1 MSLGPH
7 LSVSHHIT
15 IIASF
20 YDPTSTSLMSWLLH
34 WGRSI
39 AEFLCHA
46 SWAWS
51 WASNMNLV
59 KGSYSY
65 ELSLRLRAIHIEECT
80 FSVLQCHCEV
90 NSKGASVVA
99 VQKRGNKRDSCIL
112 FV

>member
-1 MSLGPH
+1 MIPPALG
-7 LSVSHHIT
+7 
-15 IIASF
+15 
-20 YDPTSTSLMSWLLH
+20 LMSWLLH

-65 ELSLRLRAIHIEECT
+65 ELSLRLKAIHIEEC
-80 FSVLQCHCEV
+80 VLSLLQYHCEV
-90 NSKGASVVA
+90 NSKGASVCSSST
-99 VQKRGNKRDSCIL
+99 KEGK
-112 FV
+112 

>member
-65 ELSLRLRAIHIEECT
+65 EALSLKLFT
-80 FSVLQCHCEV
+80 LKSVLSLLQCHCEV

-99 VQKRGNKRDSCIL
+99 VQRRGNKRDSCIL

>member
-1 MSLGPH
+1 MC
-7 LSVSHHIT
+7 HIT
-15 IIASF
+15 SPLLHLFMIPPALG
-20 YDPTSTSLMSWLLH
+20 LMSWLLH

-65 ELSLRLRAIHIEECT
+65 ELSLRLRAIHIEECVL
-80 FSVLQCHCEV
+80 SLLQCHCEV
-90 NSKGASVVA
+90 NSKGAFVVV